1 MAVYQIVKEGDPVL
15 RQNAIEI
22 KEITPS
28 VIRLLDNLKDT
39 LHSTSNGVGL
49 AAPQIGI
56 SKRAVI
62 VETEDDGLFEMV
74 NPVIFAA
81 EGEEEDWEGCL
92 SVPGT
97 EGRVMRAAKIRVRY
111 MDRDGRNLEMQAQ
124 GFLARIIQHE
134 TDHLNGIL
142 YIDRAQV
149 INRDLK

>member
-1 MAVYQIVKEGDPVL
+1 MAVYQIVKEGNQVL
-15 RQNAIEI
+15 RENAIEI

-39 LHSTSNGVGL
+39 LNSTSNGVGL

-62 VETEDDGLFEMV
+62 VHTEDDGLFEMI

-97 EGRVMRAAKIRVRY
+97 EGRVVRASKIKVRY
-111 MDRDGRNLEMQAQ
+111 MDRTGRQVEMFAQ
-124 GFLARIIQHE
+124 GFLARVIQHE

-142 YIDRAQV
+142 YVDRALV
-149 INRDLK
+149 VNRNPQ